1 MKVTTDQ
8 PKVFGYLAPGN
19 ADPLWPEQGA
29 ELTSVHSGQLNTHDG
44 WFAAIGPQ
52 LADGLKRYYAKDESD
67 LSDEVAFEMDAYAV
81 VSMPDRVVAA
91 ARKRIFGDM
100 PPINDQGQW
109 VYSWKELLLI
119 AGAFWRGAHSRD
131 YYVQEHQLGQWR
143 LREALER
150 GRIHLQEQALFS
162 ELLSDLE

>member
-1 MKVTTDQ
+1 MKVTNP

-19 ADPLWPEQGA
+19 AEPLWPEQGA
-29 ELTSVHSGQLNTHDG
+29 ELTSVHSGELNTHDG
-44 WFAAIGPQ
+44 WFSAIGPQ
-52 LADGLKRYYAKDESD
+52 LADGLQRYYAEESD
-67 LSDEVAFEMDAYAV
+67 ISDQVCFEMDAYAV

-109 VYSWKELLLI
+109 LYSWKELLLI
-119 AGAFWRGAHSRD
+119 AGAFWSNAKSRT
-131 YYVQEHQLGQWR
+131 YYVQQHQRGQMR

-150 GRIHLQEQALFS
+150 GRIHQNEQALFS
-162 ELLSDLE
+162 ELLNDLD

>member
-1 MKVTTDQ
+1 MKVTDQ
-8 PKVFGYLAPGN
+8 PKVFGCLAPGN

-52 LADGLKRYYAKDESD
+52 LADGLKRYYAEDSD
-67 LSDEVAFEMDAYAV
+67 LSDQVAFEMDAFAV

-100 PPINDQGQW
+100 PPIDDQGRW
-109 VYSWKELLLI
+109 IYSWDELLLI
-119 AGAFWRGAHSRD
+119 AGAFWRDAKSRN
-131 YYVQEHQLGQWR
+131 YYVQEHQSGQLR
-143 LREALER
+143 LRWALER
-150 GRIHLQEQALFS
+150 GRIHMQEQALFS